1 MDKKENKQG
10 KILVVDDDPFICQ
23 FLADAIRIEGYEPLI
38 SNDPDNALEISKG
51 EIFGL
56 SFIDINLPGM
66 NGLDLA
72 SKLKEQDRN
81 REIVF
86 ITGHGTFDSA
96 LRAIKIGAYDYLR
109 KPFSID
115 EFNLC
120 LKRYQL
126 REELKEKIRLA
137 EQRYFHL
144 VQNIPL
150 LIYVLCR
157 DFRLDFI
164 NDACYEILGY
174 TPDEA
179 LNDPKWLLGRIHPN
193 DRARIKNLFQSAFE
207 PEEKSFSVDC
217 RFIHKKGH
225 LVHTILKSIPDF
237 QHNPDVN
244 HLEGIIV
251 DITDRV
257 FLEKAVVQKEKIK
270 TLGSISAEVAHE
282 IRNPLVSIGGFAR
295 RLKKKNP
302 ELTESTIILN
312 ESIRLEK
319 ILDRIRDYLN
329 PVEVRPQNISLN
341 ELITYCVEL
350 LSPEMKRN
358 HVLYHL
364 NLNPLLSTI
373 YADKD
378 ILIQVFINLIRNAM
392 KAMEKG
398 GNLFIKTFENNQSLN
413 VHFKNKTLNKKVEDP
428 EKLFLPFDEGGQS
441 IGLPLCYKLLRNM
454 GGLLFFEQDQD
465 YIVFTVS
472 LPNTK
477 SSILEPDK

>member
-1 MDKKENKQG
+1 MDKKENKRG
-10 KILVVDDDPFICQ
+10 KILVVDDDHHICQ
-23 FLADAIRIEGYEPLI
+23 LLAKAIRIEGYEPII
-38 SNDPDNALEISKG
+38 SNEPDNALELSKG
-51 EIFGL
+51 EKFGL
-56 SFIDINLPGM
+56 SFVDINLPGM

-120 LKRYQL
+120 LMRFQL

-164 NDACYEILGY
+164 NDACYAILGY
-174 TPDEA
+174 APDEA
-179 LNDPKWLLGRIHPN
+179 LNDPKWLLGCIHPD
-193 DRARIKNLFQSAFE
+193 DRERIKKLFQSVFKSK
-207 PEEKSFSVDC
+207 EKSFSVEC

-225 LVHTILKSIPDF
+225 VVHTILKSIPNVKDD
-237 QHNPDVN
+237 PDVN
-244 HLEGIIV
+244 RLEGIIV

-295 RLKKKNP
+295 RLQKKNP

-319 ILDRIRDYLN
+319 ILDRIRDYIK
-329 PVEVRPQNISLN
+329 PVEVRPEPSSVND
-341 ELITYCVEL
+341 LITYCVEL
-350 LSPEMKRN
+350 LSPEIKRN
-358 HVLYHL
+358 HVSCHL
-364 NLNPLLSTI
+364 NLSPLLSAI
-373 YADKD
+373 YVDRD

-398 GNLFIKTFENNQSLN
+398 GDLFIKTFENNQSLN
-413 VHFKNKTLNKKVEDP
+413 ISFKNKNLNKKVGDS

-465 YIVFTVS
+465 CIIFTVS
-472 LPNTK
+472 LPK
-477 SSILEPDK
+477 AKDSILEPDK

>member
-1 MDKKENKQG
+1 MDKKENKRG
-10 KILVVDDDPFICQ
+10 KILVVDDDHLICRL
-23 FLADAIRIEGYEPLI
+23 LAKAIRIAGYEPLI
-38 SNDPDNALEISKG
+38 SNEPDNALEISKG
-51 EIFGL
+51 EKFGL
-56 SFIDINLPGM
+56 SFVDINLPGM

-72 SKLKEQDRN
+72 SKLKEQDQN

-109 KPFSID
+109 KPFGID

-120 LKRYQL
+120 LKRFQL

-150 LIYVLCR
+150 LIYVLCS
-157 DFRLDFI
+157 DFRLNFI
-164 NDACYEILGY
+164 NDACYAMLGY
-174 TPDEA
+174 TPDEV
-179 LNDPKWLLGRIHPN
+179 LNDPKWLFECIHPD
-193 DRARIKNLFQSAFE
+193 DRVHIKKLFQSAFKSKG
-207 PEEKSFSVDC
+207 KSFSIDC

-225 LVHTILKSIPDF
+225 LVHTILKSIPNVKDD
-237 QHNPDVN
+237 PDVN

-270 TLGSISAEVAHE
+270 TLGSIAAEVAHE

-295 RLKKKNP
+295 RLQKKNP
-302 ELTESTIILN
+302 ELTESAIILN

-319 ILDRIRDYLN
+319 ILDRIRDYIK
-329 PVEVRPQNISLN
+329 PVKIRPETSSVND
-341 ELITYCVEL
+341 LITYCVEL
-350 LSPEMKRN
+350 LSPEIKRN
-358 HVLYHL
+358 HVSCHL
-364 NLNPLLSTI
+364 NLSPLLSAI
-373 YADKD
+373 YVDRD

-398 GNLFIKTFENNQSLN
+398 GDLFIKTFESNQSLN
-413 VHFKNKTLNKKVEDP
+413 INFKNKNLNKKVGDS

-465 YIVFTVS
+465 YIIFTVS
-472 LPNTK
+472 LPK
-477 SSILEPDK
+477 AKGSILEPDK